1 MIEIDSSI
9 IYQIIAFFV
18 LLFALNRFLYKP
30 VFAML
35 EERKRLTEGTVESA
49 SSMEEETRLGL
60 VEYEKRLKE
69 AAKAAQEESG
79 VLRDKALMKEAE
91 IMEAAR
97 EEAQEE
103 LQKMRL
109 EIASDK
115 VSAVKDLKQEAKG
128 FSKSIAEKILERS
141 VAAIL
146 LAIVFLPSIV
156 SASEG
161 EVEGNPYGMYWK
173 IFNFIL
179 LAVGVRVAWK
189 KWISVSLDARSAGIK
204 KAMEDAARAKAE
216 AEARLAEYKEKL
228 ALLESK
234 LSEIKDKIMAEAEA
248 DRERIFK
255 EADES
260 VRKLKEQAR
269 LFAEQEV
276 KQAKI
281 EIRNEVA
288 EIAVEMA
295 REILSREFKAE
306 DQERILKGYTERLRI
321 N

>member
-1 MIEIDSSI
+1 MLEIDYSI
-9 IYQIIAFFV
+9 TYQIAAFFV

-35 EERKRLTEGTVESA
+35 EERKRLTEGTVKSA
-49 SSMEEETRLGL
+49 SSMEEEARQGL

-141 VAAIL
+141 VAAIA
-146 LAIVFLPSIV
+146 LAIVFLPSDV
-156 SASEG
+156 FAEG
-161 EVEGNPYGMYWK
+161 VAEENPYGMYWK

-179 LAVGVRVAWK
+179 LAIGIVVAWK
-189 KWISVSLDARSAGIK
+189 KWISVSLDARSVGIK
-204 KAMEDAARAKAE
+204 KAMEDAAGAKAE

-255 EADES
+255 EADGS
-260 VRKLKEQAR
+260 VRKLKEQAG

-288 EIAVEMA
+288 VIAVEMA
-295 REILSREFKAE
+295 REILSRELKAE
-306 DQERILKGYTERLRI
+306 DQERILKGYTERLRV